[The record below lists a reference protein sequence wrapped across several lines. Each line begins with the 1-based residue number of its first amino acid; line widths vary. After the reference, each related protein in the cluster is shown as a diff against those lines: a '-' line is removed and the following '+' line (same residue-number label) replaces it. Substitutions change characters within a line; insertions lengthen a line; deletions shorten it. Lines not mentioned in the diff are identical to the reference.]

1 MADVRGADVYLVG
14 LHLSEG
20 EHLRVVRLTLR
31 GLDSSQ
37 ILGHV
42 VPLHQLR
49 FEIRLGIILVLRLR
63 LQVPRLALVGSAVSI
78 YN

>member
-1 MADVRGADVYLVG
+1 MAELRWAHVHLVG
-14 LHLSEG
+14 LHLGEG

-31 GLDSSQ
+31 SLDSSQ

-42 VPLHQLR
+42 VPLHHLR
-49 FEIRLGIILVLRLR
+49 FEIGLGIILVLRLR
-63 LQVPRLALVGSAVSI
+63 LQVPRLALVGSTVSI